1 MPELRVVVRK
11 GERIE
16 NTLRRLRKKVER
28 AGVIREFRKHQ
39 YFESPSERQ
48 RRAER
53 KAKARQRRESTGSG
67 S

>member
-1 MPELRVVVRK
+1 MPQLRIVVRK

-16 NTLRRLRKKVER
+16 NTLRRFRKKVER

-39 YFESPSERQ
+39 YFESAGERQ

-53 KAKARQRRESTGSG
+53 KAKARQRRESIQST
-67 S
+67 